1 MTDALPRLTRDL
13 VQAKR
18 DLDSFG
24 YCLIAEALDASDL
37 RALRERLVEQAAAE
51 AEIGRA
57 TRDGGPSLPNQ
68 RVWNLI
74 NKGREFRDLILHP
87 LVDAIMPHLL
97 GTGFILSSLTANIAG
112 PGGAPMYLHRDQG
125 YLPFHTPIPVVANI
139 AWMLDDVTSANG
151 GTRLVPRSHL
161 SAAPLANPA
170 DTSQTVAAQGPAG
183 SALVFDGRIF
193 HGTGPNSTESR
204 RHVLLSYFAR
214 PFMRA
219 QENPFLSLDVEVERA
234 LSDQLKSR
242 LGYKVWGTLGGVEG
256 PMEAAIVTRP
266 EHLLGE
272 LRPQS
277 TDSGG
282 RAQKNKGGQM
292 AAPAKK
298 S

>member
-1 MTDALPRLTRDL
+1 MTDALPQLTRDL
-13 VQAKR
+13 AQAKC

-24 YCLIAEALDASDL
+24 FCLIAEALSASDL

-57 TRDGGPSLPNQ
+57 TRDGGPGAPNQ

-87 LVDAIMPHLL
+87 LVDTIIPHLL

-125 YLPFHTPIPVVANI
+125 YLPFPTPIPVVANI

-161 SAAPLANPA
+161 SAAALRDPG
-170 DTSQTVAAQGPAG
+170 DTSQTIAAQGPAG

-193 HGTGPNSTESR
+193 HGTGPNSTETR

-219 QENPFLSLDVEVERA
+219 QENPFLSLHAEVERS
-234 LSDQLKSR
+234 LSEPLKAR

-256 PMEAAIVTRP
+256 PAEAAIVSRP
-266 EHLLGE
+266 ARPLGE

-277 TDSGG
+277 KNGG
-282 RAQKNKGGQM
+282 A
-292 AAPAKK
+292 
-298 S
+298 

>member
-1 MTDALPRLTRDL
+1 MTENEPRLTRDL
-13 VQAKR
+13 AQAKR
-18 DLDSFG
+18 DLDLFG
-24 YCLIAEALDASDL
+24 YCLMAEALGAGEV
-37 RALRERLVEQAAAE
+37 RALRERLIEQAAAE

-57 TRDGGPSLPNQ
+57 TRDGGAGAPNQ

-74 NKGREFRDLILHP
+74 NKGSVFRDLILHP

-97 GTGFILSSLTANIAG
+97 GNGFILSSLTANIAG

-151 GTRLVPRSHL
+151 GTRLVPQSHL
-161 SAAPLANPA
+161 SAAALADHA
-170 DTSQTVAAQGPAG
+170 DISQTIAAQGPAG

-193 HGTGPNSTESR
+193 HGTGPNSTETR

-219 QENPFLSLDVEVERA
+219 QENPFLSLDAEVERA
-234 LSDQLKSR
+234 LPEELKAR

-256 PMEAAIVTRP
+256 PAEAAIVSRP
-266 EHLLGE
+266 ARPIGE
-272 LRPQS
+272 LRPR
-277 TDSGG
+277 G
-282 RAQKNKGGQM
+282 R
-292 AAPAKK
+292 
-298 S
+298 

>member
-1 MTDALPRLTRDL
+1 MSDALPQITRDL
-13 VQAKR
+13 AQAKL

-24 YCLIAEALDASDL
+24 YCLIAEALAPGDL

-57 TRDGGPSLPNQ
+57 TRDGGPGAPNQ

-74 NKGREFRDLILHP
+74 NKGRAFRDLIIHP
-87 LVDAIMPHLL
+87 LVDAMMPHLL

-125 YLPFHTPIPVVANI
+125 YLPFHTPTPVVANI

-161 SAAPLANPA
+161 SAAPLGDPA
-170 DTSQTVAAQGPAG
+170 DTSQTIAAQGPAG

-219 QENPFLSLDVEVERA
+219 QENPFLSLDAEVERA
-234 LSDQLKSR
+234 LSDRLKAR
-242 LGYKVWGTLGGVEG
+242 LGYKIWGTLGGVEG
-256 PMEAAIVTRP
+256 PAEAAIVARP
-266 EHLLGE
+266 AHPLGE
-272 LRPQS
+272 MTPQS
-277 TDSGG
+277 KNGG
-282 RAQKNKGGQM
+282 ARA
-292 AAPAKK
+292 
-298 S
+298 

>member
-1 MTDALPRLTRDL
+1 MTEYAPRPTRDL
-13 VQAKR
+13 ALAKR

-24 YCLIAEALDASDL
+24 YCLIAAALGASEVH
-37 RALRERLVEQAAAE
+37 ALRERLIEQAAAE

-57 TRDGGPSLPNQ
+57 ARDGGAGAPNQ

-74 NKGREFRDLILHP
+74 NKGRVFQELILHP

-97 GTGFILSSLTANIAG
+97 GNGFILSSLTANIAG

-125 YLPFHTPIPVVANI
+125 YLPFHTPMPVVANI
-139 AWMLDDVTSANG
+139 AWMLDNVTSANG

-161 SAAPLANPA
+161 SAAPLL
-170 DTSQTVAAQGPAG
+170 DHTDISQSVAAEGPAG

-193 HGTGPNSTESR
+193 HGTGPNSTETR

-219 QENPFLSLDVEVERA
+219 QENPFLSLDAEVERA
-234 LSDQLKSR
+234 LAPELKAR

-256 PMEAAIVTRP
+256 PAEAAIVSRP
-266 EHLLGE
+266 AHILGE
-272 LRPQS
+272 LKPR
-277 TDSGG
+277 G
-282 RAQKNKGGQM
+282 R
-292 AAPAKK
+292 
-298 S
+298 